1 MTTKATT
8 AEVVRKS
15 ITVDAAQER
24 AFEVFTSGMTG
35 WWPLDTHH
43 IGELD
48 AQEVVIEPRSGGR
61 WFERAAD
68 GTECEW
74 GRIAAWEPPDRVV
87 FGWHLGPEWKYDP
100 DPAKATEV
108 EVRFVPEG
116 PARTRVELE
125 HRGFE
130 VHGDRADELRNGVA
144 AEGGWS
150 GLLERFAQ
158 AASG

>member
-1 MTTKATT
+1 MTTKT

-15 ITVDAAQER
+15 ITVDAPLER

-43 IGELD
+43 IGEQD
-48 AQEVVIEPRSGGR
+48 AKEVVVEPRSGGR

-74 GRIAAWEPPDRVV
+74 GRIAAWEAPDRVV
-87 FGWHLGPEWKYDP
+87 FGWQLGPEWKYDP
-100 DPAKATEV
+100 DPAKSTEV
-108 EVRFVPEG
+108 EVRFISEG
-116 PARTRVELE
+116 ASRTRVELE

-130 VHGDRADELRNGVA
+130 VHGDRADELRIPVA
-144 AEGGWS
+144 GEGGWS
-150 GLLERFAQ
+150 GLLERFAS
-158 AASG
+158 AV

>member
-1 MTTKATT
+1 MTTKT

-15 ITVDAAQER
+15 ITVDAPLER
-24 AFEVFTSGMTG
+24 AFEVFTSGMTS

-43 IGELD
+43 IGEQD
-48 AQEVVIEPRSGGR
+48 AKEVVVEPRSGGR

-74 GRIAAWEPPDRVV
+74 GRILSWEAPDRVV

-100 DPAKATEV
+100 DPAKSTEV
-108 EVRFVPEG
+108 EVRFISED
-116 PARTRVELE
+116 ATRTRVEVE

-130 VHGDRADELRNGVA
+130 VHGDRADELRIPVA
-144 AEGGWS
+144 GEGGWS
-150 GLLERFAQ
+150 GLLERFAN
-158 AASG
+158 AAA